1 MARLLHHRIVQ
12 LELSCLA
19 HEPAGKKFTR
29 STMRAFHFHVF
40 GIVALLAAT
49 AANAQTPQMHPAL
62 AMASFS
68 VSAATPRTVKIASLP
83 AKPAPRRLKESRQQY
98 SIGALAAGYAA
109 EPSFENRFSIEAVRT
124 PFLSESTYPVM
135 HLWRGLDLDGFD
147 NTIHAQNTEL
157 GWLASSGYFQ
167 AAPPSNHDQASV
179 GTSSETYGISLRYT
193 FGSSK
198 EHRLTPVWRSMS
210 SWVTGAGS

>member
-1 MARLLHHRIVQ
+1 
-12 LELSCLA
+12 
-19 HEPAGKKFTR
+19 
-29 STMRAFHFHVF
+29 MRAFHFYLF
-40 GIVALLAAT
+40 GILTLLAAT
-49 AANAQTPQMHPAL
+49 AVKAQSPQMHPAL
-62 AMASFS
+62 AMPSFS
-68 VSAATPRTVKIASLP
+68 LSTASLGKAKVASLP
-83 AKPAPRRLKESRQQY
+83 TKPAPRHLEGTRQQY
-98 SIGALAAGYAA
+98 SINAMAPGYAT
-109 EPSFENRFSIEAVRT
+109 EPSFESRFSIEAVRT

-157 GWLASSGYFQ
+157 GWLASIGYFQ

-179 GTSSETYGISLRYT
+179 GTSPETYGISLRYT

-210 SWVTGAGS
+210 SWVTGSGS